1 MTPRG
6 WSAGAK
12 RERGLPSVARGAQ
25 EGFTL
30 IELMI
35 VLTIVATLISIAI
48 PNYRYSLHRAKEVTL
63 RQNLS
68 VMRHVIDQYT
78 LDKLAAPQSLED
90 VVGAGYL
97 REVPKD
103 ITGDTTT
110 WQLDIC
116 EESFSPEQTSTG
128 LCDVHS
134 GSSEV
139 STEGS
144 PYNSW

>member
-1 MTPRG
+1 MTMHRHRG
-6 WSAGAK
+6 DNRHRQA
-12 RERGLPSVARGAQ
+12 
-25 EGFTL
+25 GFTL

-48 PNYRYSLHRAKEVTL
+48 PNSRYSLRRAKEVTL
-63 RQNLS
+63 RENLY

-78 LDKLAAPQSLED
+78 LDKQAAPQSLED

-103 ITGDTTT
+103 ITGETST
-110 WQLDIC
+110 WQLDMC

-134 GSSEV
+134 GSSE
-139 STEGS
+139 
-144 PYNSW
+144 